1 MNRVESAFCR
11 RLNKASVSQSVG
23 VGEGANVLE
32 STAAGARRVAAP
44 APPRAAVVRA
54 YRSRLSSCGST
65 SSVVS
70 RLFDETTDDARRLV
84 AHVRRN
90 THTRASTTQLLQ
102 LRRPRRVCVQI

>member
-1 MNRVESAFCR
+1 MSSNRQR
-11 RLNKASVSQSVG
+11 P
-23 VGEGANVLE
+23 VL
-32 STAAGARRVAAP
+32 AGSAP

-90 THTRASTTQLLQ
+90 THTRVHHAAAAAAAAAARLRANLGRAFYIHTPHSHGFQLKPSIAVLW
-102 LRRPRRVCVQI
+102 V